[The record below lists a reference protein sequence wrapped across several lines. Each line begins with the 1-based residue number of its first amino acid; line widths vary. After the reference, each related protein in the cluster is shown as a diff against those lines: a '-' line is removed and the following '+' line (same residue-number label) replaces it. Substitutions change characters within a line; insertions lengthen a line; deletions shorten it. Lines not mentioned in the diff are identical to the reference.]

1 MARSDS
7 LQIDATMQPSKH
19 TAILHR
25 FGRASATLQDE
36 VELTDH
42 VSETTASC

>member
-7 LQIDATMQPSKH
+7 PQIDATMQPPKH
-19 TAILHR
+19 TAILHHS
-25 FGRASATLQDE
+25 GRASTTLKDE

>member
-1 MARSDS
+1 MDWSDS
-7 LQIDATMQPSKH
+7 PQIDATMQPPKH
-19 TAILHR
+19 TAVLHR
-25 FGRASATLQDE
+25 SGRTSATLQDE